1 MFDIKELAHLNP
13 VHIETTEVYTIY
25 QIELKANQVKDY
37 LGYSFKWDE
46 SIIEPNLDSLK
57 ELLLEKESR
66 NFISV
71 NDIYNSKVISNEN
84 RGDIGWL
91 IPILELGSEYDF
103 DLDSNESVIV
113 HNHSV
118 VRLDH
123 RRGIVISSI
132 LYGGLEVAAV
142 FRAGR
147 ELRDEENIVVT
158 NVFEYKRMIRYL
170 LSLQKE
176 MDIPF
181 QIVNRTTKLK
191 SLSSFYNIYVGNLL
205 SKE

>member
-1 MFDIKELAHLNP
+1 MFDLKSIEDFNP
-13 VHIETTEVYTIY
+13 IHIETTEIYTIY
-25 QIELKANQVKDY
+25 QIEIKTDRIEY
-37 LGYSFKWDE
+37 YGYNFKWDE
-46 SIIEPNLDSLK
+46 VTINCNLDTLK
-57 ELLLEKESR
+57 QTLLEKESR
-66 NFISV
+66 NFICID
-71 NDIYNSKVISNEN
+71 DIYNSKVISNEN
-84 RGDIGWL
+84 REDIAWL
-91 IPILELGSEYDF
+91 IPILDLGCASNF
-103 DLDSNESVIV
+103 DLHKNDYVVV
-113 HNHSV
+113 HNHSIV
-118 VRLDH
+118 KLDH